1 MNERNT
7 GVVNRAGEKVLGV
20 IGLVFNIL
28 AIILFVYLITSFS
41 NEQNKAEF
49 ERYMEEEVANDPTL
63 AELGDTQMI
72 VDTFMTSF
80 AVISW
85 VIVGLLVI
93 SSIFAI
99 LALVNLGKNRSAKLA
114 GAFFIIAGL
123 FAFVLSPTSI
133 LFYIAAIM
141 CFVRRPS
148 AQDRDF
154 SRDEEVHLRDDRK
167 LQEDE
172 ERRLR
177 EDEERRLRESEEVR
191 RADLNKRTDNTDT
204 VRREDLQKRTD
215 SVDRRE
221 DLTDD
226 DTPYRPL

>member
-1 MNERNT
+1 MNDRNN

-28 AIILFVYLITSFS
+28 AIILFVYLITTLS
-41 NEQNKAEF
+41 NEQNKVEF
-49 ERYMEEEVANDPTL
+49 ERFMEEEVANDPTL
-63 AELGDTQMI
+63 AEVGDPQMI
-72 VDTFMTSF
+72 VDAIVTSF
-80 AVISW
+80 SVFSW
-85 VIVGLLVI
+85 VVIGLLVI

-99 LALVNLGKNRSAKLA
+99 LSLINLGKNRSAKLA

-148 AQDRDF
+148 ANDREVL
-154 SRDEEVHLRDDRK
+154 RDEEMHRRDDRK
-167 LQEDE
+167 LQ
-172 ERRLR
+172 

-204 VRREDLQKRTD
+204 IRQEDLQKRTD
-215 SVDRRE
+215 SVERRE
-221 DLTDD
+221 DPTDD

>member
-1 MNERNT
+1 MNDRNN

-28 AIILFVYLITSFS
+28 AIILFVYLITTLS

-63 AELGDTQMI
+63 AEVGDPQMI
-72 VDTFMTSF
+72 VDTIVTSF
-80 AVISW
+80 SVFSW

-99 LALVNLGKNRSAKLA
+99 LSLVNLGKNRSAKLA

-148 AQDRDF
+148 AKDRDVL
-154 SRDEEVHLRDDRK
+154 RDDEMHRRDDRK

-177 EDEERRLRESEEVR
+177 EEERRLRESEEAR

-204 VRREDLQKRTD
+204 IHQEDLQKRTD

-221 DLTDD
+221 DPTDD

>member
-1 MNERNT
+1 MNDRNN

-28 AIILFVYLITSFS
+28 AIILFVYLITTLS

-63 AELGDTQMI
+63 AEVGDPQMI
-72 VDTFMTSF
+72 VDTIVTSF
-80 AVISW
+80 SVFSW

-99 LALVNLGKNRSAKLA
+99 LSLVNLGKNRSAKLA

-148 AQDRDF
+148 ANDRGVL
-154 SRDEEVHLRDDRK
+154 RDDEMHRRDDRK

-177 EDEERRLRESEEVR
+177 EEERRLRESEEAR
-191 RADLNKRTDNTDT
+191 RADLNKRPDNTDT
-204 VRREDLQKRTD
+204 IRQEDLQKRTD

-221 DLTDD
+221 DPTDD